1 MHLQILKIKDLP
13 VAIID
18 NFFDSNEIS
27 LMWDEV
33 TFLSSRLLDPN
44 NTGSAIDSTGKAL
57 KKNKGLWIHQVL
69 NPEYS
74 NIIKVHNKLNDIKI
88 KQGLASKS
96 NFFEFLFCEFE
107 YDVLLSRYNEGDYY
121 KPHADTALMSCIT
134 WLYSEPKKFTGGD
147 FNVAG
152 SNIQLKNAR
161 TVIFPSCLIHNVEP
175 VKMESD
181 AALDGRFSVSSFIHP
196 LRY

>member
-1 MHLQILKIKDLP
+1 MHLQILKVKDLP

-18 NFFDSNEIS
+18 NFFNDKEIS
-27 LMWDEV
+27 AIWKELS
-33 TFLSSRLLDPN
+33 FLSSKLLDPN
-44 NTGSAIDSTGKAL
+44 DTGSAIDATGQDL
-57 KKNKGLWIHQVL
+57 KKNKGIWIHQVL

-74 NIIKVHNKLNDIKI
+74 DIINVHKKLYDLQI
-88 KQGLASKS
+88 KQSLASKS

-147 FNVAG
+147 FNIAG
-152 SNIQLKNAR
+152 NHIQLKNAR

-196 LRY
+196 VRY